1 MSGDTC
7 ALKPEA
13 GYDLA
18 SICTPGASS
27 GLGEMAA
34 AESGVD
40 IPSLLHSVPTLQT
53 DKTKILL
60 SLEFL

>member
-1 MSGDTC
+1 MC

-13 GYDLA
+13 GWGLA
-18 SICTPGASS
+18 SICTPGAST
-27 GLGEMAA
+27 GLGETAA

-40 IPSLLHSVPTLQT
+40 FLSLLHSVPTLQT
-53 DKTKILL
+53 GKTKIIL